1 MICCIP
7 LCKSSLSAVLHAFP
21 NPLTENEKFHIW
33 VKHTGLVGEEA
44 NHIFK
49 NRRIC
54 HLHFDKIYHYPK
66 NRLSKLAI
74 PTRCLPDDNDVNCT
88 DVEYLE
94 EADSDVSDNTA
105 DVKRVNLTQPKEPDT
120 EDPTIM
126 FDQDFKLTL
135 DDVDFL
141 FLSYARTFRSLAKQ
155 FQTMLKLDIAKLFA
169 RYEMKN
175 NMNTEE
181 GSKREKPA
189 SESVKPSPVEIDPP
203 PAVTPPE
210 SVVKP
215 PQFVV
220 KPTQFFVKSSQ
231 FVVKPSPEKAANFIP
246 AKEANK
252 KIFRRVPLQAV
263 MSGVIAK
270 TITASPQATLAKPK
284 ETAHQTNELEK
295 STVNKYVRVG
305 NIPKQ
310 FDPTVNIERLKT
322 DASMPSSQ
330 SESLQPPAPKVMK
343 YYVPKKGP
351 AYAIFSKD
359 SVPLQQETLDPD
371 LDMEVTRQVRTET
384 VFVPTDH
391 VGYCE
396 EEEAGDSSDSSS

>member
-1 MICCIP
+1 
-7 LCKSSLSAVLHAFP
+7 
-21 NPLTENEKFHIW
+21 
-33 VKHTGLVGEEA
+33 
-44 NHIFK
+44 
-49 NRRIC
+49 
-54 HLHFDKIYHYPK
+54 
-66 NRLSKLAI
+66 
-74 PTRCLPDDNDVNCT
+74 
-88 DVEYLE
+88 
-94 EADSDVSDNTA
+94 
-105 DVKRVNLTQPKEPDT
+105 
-120 EDPTIM
+120 M

-175 NMNTEE
+175 NMNTDERN
-181 GSKREKPA
+181 KREEPA

-210 SVVKP
+210 PVAKP

-220 KPTQFFVKSSQ
+220 KPTQFVVKPSQ
-231 FVVKPSPEKAANFIP
+231 FVVKTHQMAVGPTQPVVKPSPEKAANFIP

-263 MSGVIAK
+263 MSGVMAK
-270 TITASPQATLAKPK
+270 TVTSSPQATLAKPK
-284 ETAHQTNELEK
+284 ETAQQVILVPQVKQAEPKETVNTSQAILVPPSRQATSQESDFPQITQTNELEK
-295 STVNKYVRVG
+295 STVKKYVRVG

-343 YYVPKKGP
+343 YFVPKKGP

-359 SVPLQQETLDPD
+359 SVPLQQDTLDTD
-371 LDMEVTRQVRTET
+371 LDMEVTGQVRTET

-396 EEEAGDSSDSSS
+396 EEEAGNSSDTSS